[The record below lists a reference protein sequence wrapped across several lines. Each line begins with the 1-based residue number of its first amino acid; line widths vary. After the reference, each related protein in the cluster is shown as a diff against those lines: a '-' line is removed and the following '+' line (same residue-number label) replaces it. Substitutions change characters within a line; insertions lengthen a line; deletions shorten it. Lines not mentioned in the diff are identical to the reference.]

1 MLDMPDTNKRRKKR
15 GKLYFSSTKALK
27 TSMMGR
33 KKAATERYET
43 NGINKVLDFEQ
54 TEENATLSTV
64 DESECPLELRGPMI
78 QSQGPSINVG
88 TQSNPMS
95 NPASEE
101 NYENEEAEETSL
113 TETEGEF
120 FKAFT

>member
-1 MLDMPDTNKRRKKR
+1 
-15 GKLYFSSTKALK
+15 
-27 TSMMGR
+27 MGR

-43 NGINKVLDFEQ
+43 TGINKVLDFEE

-64 DESECPLELRGPMI
+64 DESECPVAFRGPMFE
-78 QSQGPSINVG
+78 SQGTSKDVG
-88 TQSNPMS
+88 TQSNHVS

-101 NYENEEAEETSL
+101 HYENDEAEETSL

-120 FKAFT
+120 LKALT